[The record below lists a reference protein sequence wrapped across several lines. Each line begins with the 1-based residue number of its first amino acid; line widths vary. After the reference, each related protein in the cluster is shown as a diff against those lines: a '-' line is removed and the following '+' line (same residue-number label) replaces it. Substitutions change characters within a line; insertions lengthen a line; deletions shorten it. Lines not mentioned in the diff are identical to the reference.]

1 MNKVAFTLMLA
12 LILQGCT
19 SSSQTPAPVPLPQP
33 YQRFVPVATSD
44 RDFALDTKTG
54 QLCKTWSWT
63 ITDAPLSSL
72 PLCSDLHNQTD

>member
-1 MNKVAFTLMLA
+1 MKPIGVAIFLA

-19 SSSQTPAPVPLPQP
+19 LTQTPPPPVLPQP

-54 QLCKTWSWT
+54 KLCKTWSWS
-63 ITDAPLSSL
+63 IADSALSGL
-72 PLCSDLHNQTD
+72 PECAELRDQWPD